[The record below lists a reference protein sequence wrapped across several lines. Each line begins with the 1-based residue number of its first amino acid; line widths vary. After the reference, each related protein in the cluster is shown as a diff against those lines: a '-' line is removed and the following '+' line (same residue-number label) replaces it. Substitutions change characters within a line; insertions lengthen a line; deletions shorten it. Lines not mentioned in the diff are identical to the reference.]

1 MIHFLCARI
10 ADYFCGGGILCST
23 ELLADVDQMLKK
35 LLAFR
40 CGLRVMLEK
49 PFTKKAAEKVAENR
63 IAQNK
68 F

>member
-1 MIHFLCARI
+1 MTHFLCFRI
-10 ADYFCGGGILCST
+10 ADYFCGGGILYSA

-40 CGLRVMLEK
+40 GRLCVMLEK
-49 PFTKKAAEKVAENR
+49 PFTEKAAEKVAENR